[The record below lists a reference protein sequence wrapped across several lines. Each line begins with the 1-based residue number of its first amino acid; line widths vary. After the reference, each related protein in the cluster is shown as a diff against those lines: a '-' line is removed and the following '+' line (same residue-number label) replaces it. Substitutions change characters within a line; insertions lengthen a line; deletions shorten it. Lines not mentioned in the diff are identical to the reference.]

1 MVTGFEHI
9 TIELNQEEIV
19 IAHKIASAF
28 SFRKGKE
35 KAITNAQI
43 VKAMQAKSY
52 KVNDTRI
59 RKIIQYIRVNYLVK
73 NLVASNKGYYVET
86 NEKEIAKYKQSLRE
100 RIQSMEITLRSFNQ

>member
-9 TIELNQEEIV
+9 TIELNEEEIA
-19 IAHKIASAF
+19 IAYKVASAF
-28 SFRKGKE
+28 SLRKGKE
-35 KAITNAQI
+35 KAITNAEI
-43 VKAMQAKSY
+43 VKAMRGKGY

-73 NLVASNKGYYVET
+73 NLVASSKGYYVET
-86 NEKEIAKYKQSLRE
+86 NDKEIAKYKQSLRE